1 MSESKAQQLQNA
13 ALRIAIQNRSG
24 VDLTR
29 ITGRAAH
36 FEPLPETSV
45 QAGQHVVIL
54 GAGQEW
60 TLSKIAQ
67 RVGRNGS
74 VRIIESEQAFL
85 EQAKQQANGLEE
97 QLGYTNWRFD
107 QASPD
112 DLRTDPLFLSQEIT
126 NHPVNSLTA
135 YHHLQAVLETQR
147 QDRPLIA
154 TASVD
159 VVIITHV
166 INTLPRPRMIAM
178 LSETLRILRRR
189 GRLLL
194 QLILADEPIAQGL
207 PTLPNGRVL
216 RSLPQEQEIVS
227 LLTQAGYYGITYTQ
241 RAALPMKVVKGV
253 ELRAF
258 LIEAYKDEPAEQ
270 LDRGHAVIYRGPWYE
285 VRDEQGRS
293 YVRGERVAVSED
305 SYQRLQQAPYQQD
318 MIGLPCYLEVLADQA
333 PPFDETTPRLR
344 DPQITKGKKTVFDL
358 HSNGC
363 DPSSGCCS

>member
-1 MSESKAQQLQNA
+1 MSESKSQQLQNA

-29 ITGRAAH
+29 ITGRTAH
-36 FEPLPETSV
+36 FEPLPEISV
-45 QAGQHVVIL
+45 QPGQHVVIL
-54 GAGQEW
+54 GVGQEW

-67 RVGRNGS
+67 RVGCNGS
-74 VRIIESEQAFL
+74 VRVIESEQAFL
-85 EQAKQQANGLEE
+85 EQVKEQANGLEE
-97 QLGYTNWRFD
+97 QLGYINWRFD
-107 QASPD
+107 QTSLD
-112 DLRTDPLFLSQEIT
+112 DLRTDPLFLSQEVT
-126 NHPVNSLTA
+126 NHPVNSITA

-147 QDRPLIA
+147 QDRPLVP

-159 VVIITHV
+159 MVIITHV
-166 INTLPRPRMIAM
+166 INTLPQPRTVTM
-178 LSETLRILRRR
+178 LSEAIRILRRR
-189 GRLLL
+189 GRLIL
-194 QLILADEPIAQGL
+194 QLLLADEPIAKDM
-207 PTLPNGRVL
+207 PALPNGRVL
-216 RSLPQEQEIVS
+216 RSIPLEQEIIS

-241 RAALPMKVVKGV
+241 RAALPMKVIKGV

-258 LIEAYKDEPAEQ
+258 LIEAYKGEQAEQ
-270 LDRGHAVIYRGPWYE
+270 IDRGHAVIYRGPWHE
-285 VRDEQGRS
+285 VRDEQGHS

-318 MIGLPCYLEVLADQA
+318 FFGLPCYLEVLANHA
-333 PPFDETTPRLR
+333 PPFDETTPHLR